1 MYEHVNRYR
10 YIHNS
15 TQRALLLGSSGESLY
30 GIGLAPTSLH
40 HGWETLREEEAQA
53 EASLPPS
60 LKRHR

>member
-40 HGWETLREEEAQA
+40 HGWETLPEEG
-53 EASLPPS
+53 
-60 LKRHR
+60 